1 MYLLSYTTYTTSIY
15 LYISYDIG
23 NAMALEITSKCP
35 VDVVL
40 KYEKVYYP
48 CILASKKRYV
58 GRAYERQGQM
68 EGHFDAKVSVLL
80 LYCVYTCYIVYTSS
94 IYSIILLLCV
104 IHNYCYVYYL
114 YNTHHIKYFA
124 SLLYDHR
131 VSRQYVAINVP

>member
-1 MYLLSYTTYTTSIY
+1 MCAIHIKYMPYV
-15 LYISYDIG
+15 YDAG

-68 EGHFDAKVSVLL
+68 EGHFDAKVSVT
-80 LYCVYTCYIVYTSS
+80 YSCMVYIIAMYYWWYI
-94 IYSIILLLCV
+94 I
-104 IHNYCYVYYL
+104 
-114 YNTHHIKYFA
+114 A
-124 SLLYDHR
+124 M
-131 VSRQYVAINVP
+131 